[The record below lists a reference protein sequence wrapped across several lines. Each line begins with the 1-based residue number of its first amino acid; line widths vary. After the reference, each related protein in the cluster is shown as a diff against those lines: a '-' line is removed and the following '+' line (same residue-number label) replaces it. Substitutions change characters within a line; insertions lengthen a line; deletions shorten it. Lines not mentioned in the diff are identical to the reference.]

1 MKKQEL
7 ENGMVVETRDKQ
19 RFLVI
24 GDNLEGEDGYL
35 KLQDYKD
42 YMQFGNNH
50 QPGYINLDNFD
61 IMKVYPNI
69 FAITDYKVA
78 QQPLWERRETPRLTN
93 DEVTIL
99 RNIDKK
105 YKWIA
110 RDIFGKLCIYEDEP
124 HQTSYGWA
132 FLKPFDHLFDKIASS
147 DKKPINIKWLL
158 MQNKE
163 EL

>member
-1 MKKQEL
+1 MKKSEL

-19 RFLVI
+19 RFLVV
-24 GDNLEGEDGYL
+24 GDNLLGRHRNVKLEDYNEEL
-35 KLQDYKD
+35 WYK
-42 YMQFGNNH
+42 YSCVV
-50 QPGYINLDNFD
+50 D

-69 FAITDYKVA
+69 FVITDYKVA

-93 DEVTIL
+93 DEIAIL

-105 YKWIA
+105 YIWLA
-110 RDIFGKLCIYEDEP
+110 RDINGGLYIYEFKPGKSSTEIWIA
-124 HQTSYGWA
+124 YGKSVDLSL
-132 FLKPFDHLFDKIASS
+132 FSHMFKGITFNDKEPFD
-147 DKKPINIKWLL
+147 IKALL

>member
-7 ENGMVVETRDKQ
+7 EKGMVVETRDKQ